1 MQTYDEQFERVI
13 DAAEG
18 EGEGFRVLNDQMAEW
33 ALGKIREAKAE
44 QEKWEAFYG
53 AKLEQ
58 IRKDTQNT
66 IDYMTLLLQRY
77 FDAQERRI
85 TKTGIEKYSLPSG
98 ELIRKPAGIDY
109 KRDDMALLAWCE
121 AHLPEAVKVVRKPG
135 WAEVKQ
141 YIKETG
147 EIPDGVEPYETE
159 PMFTVKEADK

>member
-1 MQTYDEQFERVI
+1 MQTYDDQFERVI

-18 EGEGFRVLNDQMAEW
+18 EGEGFQILNDQMAEW

-44 QEKWEAFYG
+44 REKWEAFYG

-98 ELIRKPAGIDY
+98 ELIRKPAGLDY
-109 KRDDMALLAWCE
+109 KRDDTALLAWCE
-121 AHLPEAVKVVRKPG
+121 AHLPEAVKVTRKAG
-135 WAEVKQ
+135 WAEVKA
-141 YIKETG
+141 YIKATG

-159 PMFTVKEADK
+159 PVFTVKEADK